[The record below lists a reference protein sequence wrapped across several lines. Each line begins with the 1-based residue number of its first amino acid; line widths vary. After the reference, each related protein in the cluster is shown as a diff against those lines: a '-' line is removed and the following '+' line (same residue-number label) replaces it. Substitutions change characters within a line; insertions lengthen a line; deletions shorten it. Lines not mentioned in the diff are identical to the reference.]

1 VTGGGQEGRPTV
13 ALVLGSG
20 GARGLAHV
28 GVIETLIEY
37 GYEIAYISGCSMGAL
52 VGGAFAA
59 GRLEAYRDWAVSLE
73 RKHIVSLLDFSFG
86 WQGLFKGEK
95 VIGVLRELIGAQD
108 IEDLPIGY
116 TAVATDLNDQREV
129 WLNTGPL
136 FDAIRASI
144 AIPSLL
150 TPWRYRGRVL
160 VDGGLLNPVPIAPA
174 LNHAAD
180 LIVAVNLNAS
190 RSRRAEA
197 PVASSTGP
205 ASMFEAMVTSFETMQ
220 ATITRLKLAAYT
232 PDVVVEVPRDACLFY
247 EFERAAE
254 LIEVG
259 RRCAR
264 DVLSPP
270 GRVPAAGA
278 PA

>member
-1 VTGGGQEGRPTV
+1 
-13 ALVLGSG
+13 
-20 GARGLAHV
+20 
-28 GVIETLIEY
+28 
-37 GYEIAYISGCSMGAL
+37 
-52 VGGAFAA
+52 
-59 GRLEAYRDWAVSLE
+59 
-73 RKHIVSLLDFSFG
+73 
-86 WQGLFKGEK
+86 
-95 VIGVLRELIGAQD
+95 
-108 IEDLPIGY
+108 
-116 TAVATDLNDQREV
+116 
-129 WLNTGPL
+129 L

-174 LNHAAD
+174 MNNAAD

-190 RSRRAEA
+190 RTRSSEGSM
-197 PVASSTGP
+197 ASANEPG
-205 ASMFEAMVTSFETMQ
+205 SMFEAMLTSFETMQ

-264 DVLSPP
+264 EVLSPP
-270 GRVPAAGA
+270 GRA
-278 PA
+278 PTPVASG